1 MDMNSE
7 TTIKLEVDAI
17 LDAWRQRAL
26 TVLLRVFCVIT
37 LFPLLAVLSGQ
48 IIVVSW
54 PLRAVCALLYL
65 VLLTVTLCPR
75 LGLHRRAYALI
86 GCAAVISAI
95 QLLAGHLS
103 GNGRIA
109 LLLLPFLAL
118 TLVGPRAGWAAAAA
132 SAALFAAV
140 PLALQSVWVAAHI
153 PGVTVNEPLPY
164 WGMQWLLWVNIV
176 AVLMTLL
183 SRFERLQRRTM
194 IAERLA
200 LRQLETETAVRL
212 RLEEEIGRIGEEERR
227 RLGAELHDGLCQH
240 LTAALLNCSAMENQ
254 RPPKGEADAAGLTQ
268 LRVSLEEAIG
278 MAYDVAKGLCPVD
291 MDPDALLP
299 ALERLCQDVR
309 ARHTIDCR
317 VQADR
322 AFDIRNPEQT
332 LHLYRI
338 AREAVVNAVKHA
350 RCTHIAITL
359 EHVGGD
365 LALTIIDDGQ
375 QTVPGVVPEP
385 GLGLRIMRYRA
396 GLLGGTLQITG
407 TEEGGMRVICRVPGL
422 EVIP

>member
-1 MDMNSE
+1 MNSE
-7 TTIKLEVDAI
+7 KMITREVDSL

-26 TVLLRVFCVIT
+26 TVLLRVLCAIT
-37 LFPLLAVLSGQ
+37 LFPLLAVLAGR
-48 IIVVSW
+48 IIVVPW
-54 PLRAVCALLYL
+54 PLRAVCALLFL

-75 LGLHRRAYALI
+75 LGLRRRAFALM

-95 QLLAGHLS
+95 QLLEGHLS

-118 TLVGPRAGWAAAAA
+118 TLIGPRAGWVAAAT

-140 PLALQSVWVAAHI
+140 PLALQSQWVTAHV
-153 PGVTVNEPLPY
+153 PGVTAKEPLPY
-164 WGMQWLLWVNIV
+164 WGLQWLLWVNIV

-194 IAERLA
+194 IAERMA
-200 LRQLETETAVRL
+200 LRQLEAETADRL
-212 RLEEEIGRIGEEERR
+212 RLEVEIGRIGEEERR

-240 LTAALLNCSAMENQ
+240 LTAALLNCTAMESQ
-254 RPPKGEADAAGLTQ
+254 RPPAGTSDAAGLTQ
-268 LRVSLEEAIG
+268 LRVALEDAIG

-291 MDPDALLP
+291 MNPDALLP
-299 ALERLCQDVR
+299 ALERLCHDVR
-309 ARHTIDCR
+309 ARHTIACR

-322 AFDIRNPEQT
+322 TFDIRNPEQA

-338 AREAVVNAVKHA
+338 AREAVINAVKHA
-350 RCTHIAITL
+350 RCTHVAITL
-359 EHVGGD
+359 EHAGND
-365 LALTIIDDGQ
+365 LVLTIIDDGR
-375 QTVPGVVPEP
+375 QTAPGVVPEP

-407 TEEGGMRVICRVPGL
+407 AEEGGMRVICRVPGL
-422 EVIP
+422 EVTP

>member
-1 MDMNSE
+1 
-7 TTIKLEVDAI
+7 VDAL

-26 TVLLRVFCVIT
+26 TVLLRVFCAIT
-37 LFPLLAVLSGQ
+37 LFPLLALLAGRL
-48 IIVVSW
+48 IVVPW

-65 VLLTVTLCPR
+65 VLLTATLCPR
-75 LGLHRRAYALI
+75 LGLRRRASALI
-86 GCAAVISAI
+86 GCVAVASAI
-95 QLLAGHLS
+95 QLLEGRLS

-109 LLLLPFLAL
+109 LLLLPFLTL
-118 TLVGPRAGWAAAAA
+118 VLVGPRAGWAAAAT

-140 PLALQSVWVAAHI
+140 PLALQSAWVTAHV
-153 PGVTVNEPLPY
+153 PGVTPNEPLPY
-164 WGMQWLLWVNIV
+164 WGLQWLLWVNIV

-194 IAERLA
+194 IAERMA
-200 LRQLETETAVRL
+200 LRQLEAETADRL

-240 LTAALLNCSAMENQ
+240 LTAALLNCSAMESQ
-254 RPPKGEADAAGLTQ
+254 RPPEGAADAGGMTQ
-268 LRVSLEEAIG
+268 LRVALEDAIG

-309 ARHTIDCR
+309 ARHGIACR

-322 AFDIRNPEQT
+322 AFAIRNPEQA

-338 AREAVVNAVKHA
+338 AREAVVNTVKHA
-350 RCTHIAITL
+350 RCTRLAITL
-359 EHVGGD
+359 EHAGTD
-365 LALTIIDDGQ
+365 LVLTVTDDGRQ
-375 QTVPGVVPEP
+375 AAPGVAPVP
-385 GLGLRIMRYRA
+385 GLGLRIMGYRA
-396 GLLGGTLQITG
+396 KQLGGTLQITG

-422 EVIP
+422 EDAP

>member
-1 MDMNSE
+1 MSSE
-7 TTIKLEVDAI
+7 STNTCEVDEL

-26 TVLLRVFCVIT
+26 TVLLRVVCAIT
-37 LFPLLAVLSGQ
+37 LLPLLAVLAGR
-48 IIVVSW
+48 IILVPW

-65 VLLTVTLCPR
+65 VLLTAALCPW
-75 LGLHRRAYALI
+75 LGLRTRAVALI

-95 QLLAGHLS
+95 QLMVGHLS
-103 GNGRIA
+103 GNGRVA

-118 TLVGPRAGWAAAAA
+118 TLVGPRAGWVAAAV
-132 SAALFAAV
+132 SAAVFAAV
-140 PLALQSVWVAAHI
+140 PLSLQSEWVAAHV
-153 PGVTVNEPLPY
+153 PGVTANDPLAY
-164 WGMQWLLWVNIV
+164 WGLQWLLWVNIV

-194 IAERLA
+194 IAERMA
-200 LRQLETETAVRL
+200 LRQLEAETADRL

-240 LTAALLNCSAMENQ
+240 LTAALLNCTAMENQ
-254 RPPKGEADAAGLTQ
+254 LPHTDVSCATGLTQ
-268 LRVSLEEAIG
+268 LRMALEEAIG

-299 ALERLCQDVR
+299 ALELLCQDVR
-309 ARHTIDCR
+309 ARHTIACH

-322 AFDIRNPEQT
+322 AFAIRTPEQA

-350 RCTHIAITL
+350 RCTQLTITL
-359 EHVGGD
+359 EYVGTD
-365 LALTIIDDGQ
+365 LMLTVADDGR
-375 QTVPGVVPEP
+375 QTAPGAVPVP
-385 GLGLRIMRYRA
+385 GLGQRIMTYRA

-407 TEEGGMRVICRVPGL
+407 SAEGGMRVICRVPRL
-422 EVIP
+422 EATP

>member
-1 MDMNSE
+1 MNSE
-7 TTIKLEVDAI
+7 MTITREVDAL

-26 TVLLRVFCVIT
+26 TVLLRVFCVLT
-37 LFPLLAVLSGQ
+37 LFPLLALLSGH

-54 PLRAVCALLYL
+54 PLRVICALLYFL
-65 VLLTVTLCPR
+65 LLTAALCPR
-75 LGLHRRAYALI
+75 LGLRWRAVTLI
-86 GCAAVISAI
+86 GCVAVASAI
-95 QLLAGHLS
+95 QLLEGHLS

-118 TLVGPRAGWAAAAA
+118 ALIGPRAGWLAAAT
-132 SAALFAAV
+132 SAVLFAAV
-140 PLALQSVWVAAHI
+140 PLALQSEWVAAHI

-200 LRQLETETAVRL
+200 LRQLETEIADRL

-254 RPPKGEADAAGLTQ
+254 RSPVGAADAAGLTQ

-309 ARHTIDCR
+309 ARHGIDCR

-322 AFDIRNPEQT
+322 AFDIRKPEQT

-338 AREAVVNAVKHA
+338 AREAVVNAIKHA

-359 EHVGGD
+359 EHVEGN
-365 LALTIIDDGQ
+365 LVLTIMDDGQ

-396 GLLGGTLQITG
+396 GLLGGTLQISG
-407 TEEGGMRVICRVPGL
+407 TEKGGMQVICHVPGL
-422 EVIP
+422 EVAP